1 MFRTSIISGPKASQ
15 ILLLLPAAAVFFL
28 FLAIPVLSVIQESF
42 RTYVPGRIGTMGGGP
57 LTLDN
62 YSDLIGPAYVRYFGQ
77 TYLLSFLASAIS
89 TIIAFPIAYYIV
101 RNASPKVR
109 KTWMFFLI
117 ALMFLS
123 ALVRIYAV
131 QLTLGPV
138 GVLAPILSFVGVETN
153 GYIYINTV
161 VVAGLLHYEIPMS
174 VVILIGSVLHLNPRL
189 SEAAQSLG
197 ASVFQ
202 AHLTITIP
210 LCIKGLVSAFL
221 VSMTVGAA
229 AFAIPW
235 ILGRGRILFIS
246 NLIYTRLA
254 DIGNS
259 PSGAAIAIVMTI
271 ASFLLIFTL
280 SRLTS
285 LLDRT

>member
-1 MFRTSIISGPKASQ
+1 MKPSIAGTIASQ
-15 ILLLLPAAAVFFL
+15 ILLLLPAAAVFLL
-28 FLAIPVLSVIQESF
+28 FLALPMLSVVLESF
-42 RTYVPGRIGTMGGGP
+42 RTYVPGRIGTMKGGP

-62 YSDLIGPAYVRYFGQ
+62 YADLISPAYVRYFAQ
-77 TYLLSFLASAIS
+77 TYFLAFLSS
-89 TIIAFPIAYYIV
+89 IIATVVAFPIAYYIV
-101 RNASPKVR
+101 RNASGNVR
-109 KTWMFFLI
+109 RIWMFFLI
-117 ALMFLS
+117 GLMFLS

-138 GVLAPILSFVGVETN
+138 SIFAPVLSFIGVDTN
-153 GYIYINTV
+153 GYVYVNAV
-161 VVAGLLHYEIPMS
+161 VVAGLLHYEVPMA
-174 VVILIGSVLHLNPRL
+174 VVILMGSVLHLNPRL
-189 SEAAQSLG
+189 TEAAQSLG
-197 ASVFQ
+197 ASVLQ
-202 AHLTITIP
+202 AHLTVTVP

-235 ILGRGRILFIS
+235 ILGRGRILFVS

-254 DIGNS
+254 DLGNS

-271 ASFLLIFTL
+271 ISFFLIFTL